1 MSAHPLLAALR
12 HSVRFD
18 EEADMPSRA
27 VMLFRLTAF
36 SATLALA
43 ACSQGSVANDSFAAN
58 DADPALTSALEDQVL
73 TDPNLAQ
80 QANRLNVRPPE
91 LPIRAEYPTGDSGA
105 GGRPPVRLASA
116 SHPPAPTGGSC
127 GAGGRGPAADFRPGM
142 EWADRLPA
150 AFPPYPGGRV
160 TEAAG
165 QDSGECRVRVVTF
178 RTADPHQRV
187 IDWYQQ
193 RAVHAGYSAEHQAR
207 GHQHVLG
214 GVNQATNG
222 AYYLIVT
229 PVAGGSEVALIVNN
243 GH

>member
-1 MSAHPLLAALR
+1 
-12 HSVRFD
+12 
-18 EEADMPSRA
+18 MPSRA

-43 ACSQGSVANDSFAAN
+43 ACSQGSIANDSFAAN
-58 DADPALTSALEDQVL
+58 DADPALTSALADPIL
-73 TDPNLAQ
+73 TDPTLSQ
-80 QANRLNVRPPE
+80 QANRLSVRPPE
-91 LPIRAEYPTGDSGA
+91 LPLRAEYPAESGS
-105 GGRPPVRLASA
+105 PPVRRASLE
-116 SHPPAPTGGSC
+116 HPGPAPAGRSC
-127 GAGGRGPAADFRPGM
+127 GTGTRGPAAEFRHGM

-165 QDSGECRVRVVTF
+165 QDSGACRVRVVTF

-207 GHQHVLG
+207 GREHVLG
-214 GVNQATNG
+214 GVNRATDG

-229 PVAGGSEVALIVNN
+229 PVEGGSEVALIVNN
-243 GH
+243 GR

>member
-1 MSAHPLLAALR
+1 
-12 HSVRFD
+12 
-18 EEADMPSRA
+18 MPSRT

-43 ACSQGSVANDSFAAN
+43 ACGQGSVANNALALN
-58 DADPALTSALEDQVL
+58 DADPALTSALEDQIA

-80 QANRLNVRPPE
+80 QANRLSVRPPE
-91 LPIRAEYPTGDSGA
+91 TPTRAEYPVAAGGAQVRRASGTSGA
-105 GGRPPVRLASA
+105 ATPSAPGGGCSA
-116 SHPPAPTGGSC
+116 RGAAP
-127 GAGGRGPAADFRPGM
+127 DFRYGM
-142 EWADRLPA
+142 EWANRLPA

-178 RTADPHQRV
+178 RTADPYQRV

-193 RAVHAGYSAEHQAR
+193 RAVQAGFSAEHQAR
-207 GHQHVLG
+207 GSDHVLG
-214 GVNQATNG
+214 GVNQGSSG

-229 PVAGGSEVALIVNN
+229 PVQGGSEVALIVNN
-243 GH
+243 GR

>member
-1 MSAHPLLAALR
+1 
-12 HSVRFD
+12 
-18 EEADMPSRA
+18 MPSRA

-43 ACSQGSVANDSFAAN
+43 ACSQGGVANDSLAAN
-58 DADPALTSALEDQVL
+58 DADPALTSALADQVL
-73 TDPNLAQ
+73 TDPTLSQ
-80 QANRLNVRPPE
+80 QANRHNVRPPE
-91 LPIRAEYPTGDSGA
+91 LPIRAEYPVA
-105 GGRPPVRLASA
+105 GGSARVRQA
-116 SHPPAPTGGSC
+116 SHPGPVPAGRSC
-127 GAGGRGPAADFRPGM
+127 GAGGRSPAANFRHGM

-207 GHQHVLG
+207 GREHVLG
-214 GVNQATNG
+214 GVNQATDG
-222 AYYLIVT
+222 AFYLIVT
-229 PVAGGSEVALIVNN
+229 PIQGGSEVALIVNN
-243 GH
+243 GR

>member
-1 MSAHPLLAALR
+1 
-12 HSVRFD
+12 
-18 EEADMPSRA
+18 MPSRA

-43 ACSQGSVANDSFAAN
+43 ACGQGSEANELALS
-58 DADPALTSALEDQVL
+58 DADPALTSALEDQIL

-80 QANRLNVRPPE
+80 QANRHNVRPPE
-91 LPIRAEYPTGDSGA
+91 LPIRAEYPAA
-105 GGRPPVRLASA
+105 GGPPPVRRASA
-116 SHPPAPTGGSC
+116 DHPPAAAAGQAGPLTSRSC
-127 GAGGRGPAADFRPGM
+127 GAGGRGPASSFRYGM
-142 EWADRLPA
+142 EWAERLPA

-178 RTADPHQRV
+178 RTSDPHQRV

-193 RAVHAGYSAEHQAR
+193 RAVQAGYSAEQQAR
-207 GHQHVLG
+207 GRDHVLG
-214 GVNQATNG
+214 GVNQGTSG

-229 PVAGGSEVALIVNN
+229 PVQGGSEVALIVNN
-243 GH
+243 GR

>member
-1 MSAHPLLAALR
+1 
-12 HSVRFD
+12 
-18 EEADMPSRA
+18 MPSRT

-43 ACSQGSVANDSFAAN
+43 ACGQGSVANNGLALN
-58 DADPALTSALEDQVL
+58 DADPALTSALEDQIA

-80 QANRLNVRPPE
+80 QANRLSVRPPE
-91 LPIRAEYPTGDSGA
+91 TPTRAEYPVA
-105 GGRPPVRLASA
+105 PRAPQVRLASGTSGA
-116 SHPPAPTGGSC
+116 AAPPPPGGGCSARGAAP
-127 GAGGRGPAADFRPGM
+127 DFRYGM
-142 EWADRLPA
+142 EWANRLPA

-178 RTADPHQRV
+178 RTADPYQRV

-193 RAVHAGYSAEHQAR
+193 RAVQAGFSAEHQAR
-207 GHQHVLG
+207 GSDHVLG
-214 GVNQATNG
+214 GVNQGSNG

-229 PVAGGSEVALIVNN
+229 PVRGGSEVALIVNN